1 MKCTINKR
9 LLTNIVS
16 GLFLLG
22 ILLFITK
29 TGMQNRLMDLLKKKQ
44 GEKSDMPKKGAV
56 VPMEGEDGANQI
68 NVRGKSFDD
77 VTSEYMATQ
86 NEGEED
92 GEDVNEVQL
101 IVGSEALKGADLV
114 AYVDKNREKLMA
126 VGDNMEEMD

>member
-1 MKCTINKR
+1 
-9 LLTNIVS
+9 
-16 GLFLLG
+16 
-22 ILLFITK
+22 
-29 TGMQNRLMDLLKKKQ
+29 MDLLKKKQ

-101 IVGSEALKGADLV
+101 IVGNEALKGADLV